1 MISGSRYV
9 PYLTKYKCH
18 VLLCNSDDRSDQ
30 KGGRNINGRDTH
42 IPDVHIM
49 RSPVNVCREQNCKHT
64 DVYIMTC
71 PINVDEKY
79 IHLYFDSGI

>member
-1 MISGSRYV
+1 MCLIKLNTNVMYYYV
-9 PYLTKYKCH
+9 IK
-18 VLLCNSDDRSDQ
+18 DDRSDQ